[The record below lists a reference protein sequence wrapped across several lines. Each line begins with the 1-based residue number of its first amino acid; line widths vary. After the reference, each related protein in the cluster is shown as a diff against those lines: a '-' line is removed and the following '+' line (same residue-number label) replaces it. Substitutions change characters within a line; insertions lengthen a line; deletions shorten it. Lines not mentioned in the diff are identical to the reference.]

1 MSIINIEDMN
11 ITLSWNDLPPSLS
24 GDIPREITQYAV
36 TVTPQD
42 GGPSQTVY
50 VPAEEGVEYTVTG
63 LMPGTTYDID
73 IEVVIDTDGQGEVEY
88 DIGVERQTVTTGK
101 EQSICFSSGSSI
113 RF

>member
-1 MSIINIEDMN
+1 MSIINIEDMR
-11 ITLSWNDLPPSLS
+11 ITLSWNDPPPSLS

-50 VPAEEGVEYTVTG
+50 VPAEGGAEYTITG
-63 LMPGTTYDID
+63 LMPGTAYDID

-88 DIGVERQTVTTGK
+88 DIGIPAQEVTTGNL
-101 EQSICFSSGSSI
+101 
-113 RF
+113 